1 MGQNKLKASNR
12 EPLTPTMVQKVFT
25 SVAYLGKIK
34 RLKVLA
40 GRVSKLEMLS
50 VKEPESQLTLLQ
62 LAVVMNNIPAG
73 MVSCQ
78 FG

>member
-1 MGQNKLKASNR
+1 MGQHKLKASNR

-25 SVAYLGKIK
+25 SVADLGKIK

-62 LAVVMNNIPAG
+62 MAVVMNNIPAG

>member
-1 MGQNKLKASNR
+1 MGQHKLKASNR
-12 EPLTPTMVQKVFT
+12 EPLTPTMVQKLFT
-25 SVAYLGKIK
+25 SVADHGKIK

-50 VKEPESQLTLLQ
+50 LKEPESQLTLLQ
-62 LAVVMNNIPAG
+62 MAVVMNNIPAG
-73 MVSCQ
+73 MVSC